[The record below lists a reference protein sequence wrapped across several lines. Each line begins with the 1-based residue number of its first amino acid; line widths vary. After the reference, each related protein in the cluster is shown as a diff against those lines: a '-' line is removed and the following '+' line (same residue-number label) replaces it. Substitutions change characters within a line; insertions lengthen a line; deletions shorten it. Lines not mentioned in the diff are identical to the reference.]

1 MDDLSFGR
9 RMPRLTA
16 LIPTHG
22 RPTLL
27 GRTLASLAAC
37 RLPEGYREAVV
48 VENGIRAGAEAVVA
62 EAAGAHPHLSLR
74 YMHVERANKSH
85 ALNEALAT
93 VEDGLVVFFDDDVRL
108 EPGVLEA
115 YAEAADETG
124 AGHYFGGSMGVDYE
138 HEPPDWV
145 RRLLPLSAR
154 GVDLREPHREW
165 HVYLGANWAA
175 FTEDLR
181 ATGGFNDS
189 YGPGSTSGATGQ
201 EADMQERLLARGVRQ
216 VDVPDAL
223 VWHYVPEE
231 RSSLRWL
238 IRRKYRGGMQHGQT
252 ARTDGDPDVLNKVR
266 GHLVRCAL
274 STIKRAV
281 LLDRAGWWQ
290 AFLALSYWAGA
301 WRGYSQHKAAP
312 GIAESHPSR
321 AINQ

>member
-1 MDDLSFGR
+1 
-9 RMPRLTA
+9 MPRLTA

-138 HEPPDWV
+138 HAPPDWV

-154 GVDLREPHREW
+154 GVDLREPEREW
-165 HVYLGANWAA
+165 HLYLGANWAV

-201 EADMQERLLARGVRQ
+201 EANMQERLLTLGVRQ

-223 VWHYVPEE
+223 VWHYVPKD

-252 ARTDGDPDVLNKVR
+252 ARTDGDPEAFNKVR

-274 STIKRAV
+274 STVKRAV

-290 AFLALSYWAGA
+290 AFLTLSYWMGA
-301 WRGYSQHKAAP
+301 WRGYHQSEATPDGA
-312 GIAESHPSR
+312 GSR
-321 AINQ
+321 HAQATNH